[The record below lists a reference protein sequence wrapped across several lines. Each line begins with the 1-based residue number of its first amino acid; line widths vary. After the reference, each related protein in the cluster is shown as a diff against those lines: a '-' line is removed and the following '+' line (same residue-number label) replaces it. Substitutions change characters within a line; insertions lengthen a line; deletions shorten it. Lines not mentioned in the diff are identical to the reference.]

1 MHKHRKLNRERQ
13 HIYKQELQEIE
24 QRVSSR
30 PLVFEQVSQESA
42 RRAAE
47 TKYKT
52 ALKKAGLTEEEIQ
65 ALDKEIST
73 DIQP

>member
-42 RRAAE
+42 RRAVE